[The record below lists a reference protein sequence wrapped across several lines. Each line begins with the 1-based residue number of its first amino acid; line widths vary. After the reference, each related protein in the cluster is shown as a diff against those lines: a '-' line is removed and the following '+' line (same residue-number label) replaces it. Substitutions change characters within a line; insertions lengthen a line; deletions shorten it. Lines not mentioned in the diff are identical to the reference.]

1 MKVGLTYMKPLSSLL
16 SFLLSSILSS
26 CLSLLSLLCHFGT
39 VHFTALKARRT
50 VGTGTQETVVVAAAA
65 QQACNSRSST
75 ASRSGSLKQGEE
87 FDRVQCSESE
97 EKSFPLS
104 PLLSTLPALQ
114 AV

>member
-1 MKVGLTYMKPLSSLL
+1 
-16 SFLLSSILSS
+16 
-26 CLSLLSLLCHFGT
+26 
-39 VHFTALKARRT
+39 
-50 VGTGTQETVVVAAAA
+50 VAAAA